1 LFTLALCDLE
11 QPLLLL
17 LRPKTLYFHF
27 AQLLLLFLSWLS
39 QKKINQYSFIDLF
52 VHIYSLIL
60 SEETEK
66 ERETE
71 EGGREPL
78 SKSRGRILIVDDEE
92 DITFFLKEALEE
104 LGGFEVVTF
113 NDPLLALS
121 SFNND
126 DKNNKP
132 TAYDLI
138 LLDIKM
144 PKMDGFELYQE
155 LQKRIGAAD
164 DNNSS
169 ISSRDQGKNG
179 KRTKICFMT
188 AFEVYFEALKELFPD
203 SYPSMC
209 FIKKPSSAQDLI
221 KRISKEL

>member
-1 LFTLALCDLE
+1 VTYNSRA
-11 QPLLLL
+11 LLL
-17 LRPKTLYFHF
+17 LRPKMLYFHF
-27 AQLLLLFLSWLS
+27 ARLLLLYLSWLN
-39 QKKINQYSFIDLF
+39 QKKVNQYSFIDLF
-52 VHIYSLIL
+52 VLIYSLIL
-60 SEETEK
+60 SEEREK

-71 EGGREPL
+71 EAAREPL

-104 LGGFEVVTF
+104 FGGFEVVTF

-132 TAYDLI
+132 TPYDLI

-155 LQKRIGAAD
+155 LQKRIGTAD
-164 DNNSS
+164 GMGSN
-169 ISSRDQGKNG
+169 ISSGDQGKNG
-179 KRTKICFMT
+179 KRPKICFMT
-188 AFEVYFEALKELFPD
+188 AFDVYFEALKELFPD
-203 SYPSMC
+203 TYPSIC

-221 KRISKEL
+221 KRISKELL

>member
-1 LFTLALCDLE
+1 M
-11 QPLLLL
+11 
-17 LRPKTLYFHF
+17 LYFHF
-27 AQLLLLFLSWLS
+27 ARLLLLFLSWLN
-39 QKKINQYSFIDLF
+39 QKKVNQYSFIDLF
-52 VHIYSLIL
+52 VLIYSLIL
-60 SEETEK
+60 SEEKEK

-71 EGGREPL
+71 EAAREPL

-104 LGGFEVVTF
+104 FGGFEVVTF

-126 DKNNKP
+126 YKNNKP

-155 LQKRIGAAD
+155 LQKSIGIAD
-164 DNNSS
+164 GNSS
-169 ISSRDQGKNG
+169 NISSSGDQGTNG
-179 KRTKICFMT
+179 KRPKICFMT
-188 AFEVYFEALKELFPD
+188 AFDVYFEALKELFPD
-203 SYPSMC
+203 TYPSIC

-221 KRISKEL
+221 ERISKELL

>member
-1 LFTLALCDLE
+1 M
-11 QPLLLL
+11 
-17 LRPKTLYFHF
+17 LYFHF
-27 AQLLLLFLSWLS
+27 ARLLLLFLSWLN
-39 QKKINQYSFIDLF
+39 QKKAYQYSFIDLF
-52 VHIYSLIL
+52 VLIYSLIL
-60 SEETEK
+60 SGQKEK

-71 EGGREPL
+71 EAAREPL

-104 LGGFEVVTF
+104 FGGFEVVTF

-132 TAYDLI
+132 TPYDLI

-155 LQKRIGAAD
+155 LQKRIGTAD
-164 DNNSS
+164 GMGSNIRSG
-169 ISSRDQGKNG
+169 DQGKNG
-179 KRTKICFMT
+179 KRPKICFMT
-188 AFEVYFEALKELFPD
+188 AFDVYFEALKELFPD
-203 SYPSMC
+203 TYPSIC

-221 KRISKEL
+221 KRISKELL

>member
-1 LFTLALCDLE
+1 M
-11 QPLLLL
+11 
-17 LRPKTLYFHF
+17 LYFHF
-27 AQLLLLFLSWLS
+27 ARLLLLYLSWLN
-39 QKKINQYSFIDLF
+39 QKKVNQYSFIDLF
-52 VHIYSLIL
+52 VLIYSLIL
-60 SEETEK
+60 SEEKEK

-71 EGGREPL
+71 EAAREPL

-104 LGGFEVVTF
+104 FGGFEVVTF

-132 TAYDLI
+132 TPYDLI

-155 LQKRIGAAD
+155 LQKRIGTAGG
-164 DNNSS
+164 NSS
-169 ISSRDQGKNG
+169 NISSGDQGKNG
-179 KRTKICFMT
+179 KRPKICFMT
-188 AFEVYFEALKELFPD
+188 AFDVYFEALKELFPD
-203 SYPSMC
+203 TYPSIC

-221 KRISKEL
+221 KRISKELL

>member
-1 LFTLALCDLE
+1 M
-11 QPLLLL
+11 
-17 LRPKTLYFHF
+17 LYFHF
-27 AQLLLLFLSWLS
+27 ARSLLLYLSWLN
-39 QKKINQYSFIDLF
+39 QKKVNQYSFIDLF
-52 VHIYSLIL
+52 VLIYSLIL
-60 SEETEK
+60 SEEKEK

-71 EGGREPL
+71 EAAREPL

-104 LGGFEVVTF
+104 FGGFEVVTF

-132 TAYDLI
+132 TPYDLI
-138 LLDIKM
+138 LLDINM

-155 LQKRIGAAD
+155 LQKRIDTAD
-164 DNNSS
+164 GNNSS
-169 ISSRDQGKNG
+169 NISSGDQGKNG
-179 KRTKICFMT
+179 KRPKICFMT
-188 AFEVYFEALKELFPD
+188 AFDVYFEALKELFPD
-203 SYPSMC
+203 TYPSIC

-221 KRISKEL
+221 KRISKELL

>member
-1 LFTLALCDLE
+1 M
-11 QPLLLL
+11 
-17 LRPKTLYFHF
+17 LYFHF
-27 AQLLLLFLSWLS
+27 ARLLILFLSWLN
-39 QKKINQYSFIDLF
+39 QKKANQYSFIDLF
-52 VHIYSLIL
+52 VLIYSLIL
-60 SEETEK
+60 SEEKEK

-71 EGGREPL
+71 EAAREPL

-104 LGGFEVVTF
+104 FGGFEVVTF

-132 TAYDLI
+132 TPYDLI

-155 LQKRIGAAD
+155 LQKRIGTAD
-164 DNNSS
+164 GMGSN
-169 ISSRDQGKNG
+169 ISSGDRGKNG
-179 KRTKICFMT
+179 KRPKICFMT
-188 AFEVYFEALKELFPD
+188 AFDVYFEALKELFPD
-203 SYPSMC
+203 TYPSIC

-221 KRISKEL
+221 KRISKELL

>member
-1 LFTLALCDLE
+1 M
-11 QPLLLL
+11 
-17 LRPKTLYFHF
+17 LYFHF
-27 AQLLLLFLSWLS
+27 ARLLLLFLSWLN
-39 QKKINQYSFIDLF
+39 QKKANQYSFIDLF
-52 VHIYSLIL
+52 VLIYSLIL
-60 SEETEK
+60 SEEKEK

-71 EGGREPL
+71 EAAREPL

-104 LGGFEVVTF
+104 FGGFEVVTF

-132 TAYDLI
+132 TPYDLI

-155 LQKRIGAAD
+155 LQKRIGTAD
-164 DNNSS
+164 GNSS
-169 ISSRDQGKNG
+169 NIRSGEQGKNG
-179 KRTKICFMT
+179 KRPKICFMT
-188 AFEVYFEALKELFPD
+188 AFDVYFEALKELFPD
-203 SYPSMC
+203 TYPSIC

-221 KRISKEL
+221 KRISKELL